1 MPEYTVVKTLNN
13 NVILVTDRQTS
24 RELILIGKGI
34 GFGKREGQAVS
45 IPDEDI
51 EKSFVAYNEKDRHA
65 YYQLINQVDSKVI
78 GVSEEIIALAEQQ
91 LGLQPQG
98 SPLGRCLRRVKS
110 RLSSNALRD
119 RHSAGRF
126 FCA

>member
-65 YYQLINQVDSKVI
+65 YYQLINQVD
-78 GVSEEIIALAEQQ
+78 EIIALAEQQ
-91 LGLQPQG
+91 LGRQPQG